1 MALRAVVAFVRLVF
15 SAPAVSRSARERL
28 CAYAHNAR
36 VTAGET
42 GRYPIVMDA
51 LNGCAPSWLQLARQ
65 AIKILDRAEREARV
79 AEERS
84 ARFTRKRDRR
94 PMEAVAKGKATAKK
108 RRPAHF
114 AKRSSARRLAQRA
127 ELGARRFPR
136 ELSATAIVLKA
147 MAPGHWYFRSQIRA
161 ACPEL
166 PAGSLSALL
175 GGGGYSL
182 LPGSSGKGSQPGL
195 GRIPRR
201 FAAEGRGH
209 EPRAPQPV
217 AIPID
222 RDGGSGAYGNP
233 DRPDAVDSDSPLAG
247 RIRKRAGSAST
258 PRARGVAT
266 ALRP

>member
-175 GGGGYSL
+175 GGGGYSPTRPFWKR
-182 LPGSSGKGSQPGL
+182 LPTRPGTNSAAVC
-195 GRIPRR
+195 GRRTR
-201 FAAEGRGH
+201 T
-209 EPRAPQPV
+209 RAPS
-217 AIPID
+217 AAA
-222 RDGGSGAYGNP
+222 GG
-233 DRPDAVDSDSPLAG
+233 DTD
-247 RIRKRAGSAST
+247 
-258 PRARGVAT
+258 
-266 ALRP
+266 